1 MWPCGVHSHGVSIVG
16 DVRSATS
23 ASVLVRIVFL
33 VAFVL
38 ASGACAGE
46 SPEVPLGPDGTPDA
60 VLTMGRD
67 VYSRRCAN
75 CHGAGGGGG
84 TGPELSDGQVIIAYP
99 DPADQ
104 RLLIANGRNAM
115 PSFSGSLSGAELDAV
130 VRYTREVLSPS

>member
-23 ASVLVRIVFL
+23 APVLVRIVLL

-46 SPEVPLGPDGTPDA
+46 SPEAPLGPDGTPDA

-84 TGPELSDGQVIIAYP
+84 TGPKLSDGQVIIAYP